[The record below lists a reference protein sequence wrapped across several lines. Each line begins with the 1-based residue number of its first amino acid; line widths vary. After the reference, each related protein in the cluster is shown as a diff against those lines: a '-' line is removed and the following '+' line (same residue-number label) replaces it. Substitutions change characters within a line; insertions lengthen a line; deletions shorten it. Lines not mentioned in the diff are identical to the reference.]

1 MLLQEI
7 GRDAS
12 EVFLLMRR
20 YDSMVLGA
28 VGDVQALLGVSLQ
41 QLQDDVTA
49 MYRNIKNPELGSRME
64 RSYRAWRCEKPLE
77 YELEM
82 ADGQWLHMSIAP
94 CRNPAYEL
102 VHFHRSTA
110 MHERERGY
118 EQRLDKAEAASQFK
132 TSFLFRMSHEIRTP
146 TNGIIGMLTLMK
158 GKIPADHAAMQY
170 VEKAEELSDHMLSL
184 INDILDMSRIEAG
197 KVELENAP
205 FSLRAFGKTLDD
217 MFARQMEKKGVAFAV
232 RYEEL
237 TADWVLGDSLRL
249 NQVVINFISN
259 AMKFTSEGSVT
270 VTFRQMLLQ
279 GGKLDLMIRVKDTG
293 VGMKPEF
300 LERIFKPFEQE
311 DASTTRRFG
320 GTGLGMAIS
329 DQMVR
334 LMGGQI
340 VVESQPDVGSE
351 FTVFLSLPVASA
363 PQEEAPQKQPA
374 QIEPVSRPMRLL
386 MAEDNEINAMIA
398 VEILQERGAQIE
410 VAENGKIAEEKFAAS
425 PAGYYDAVLMD
436 VQMPKLCGL
445 GKAVFAGCKNLT
457 ALHFGEIEEGTALEA
472 GLCNGCDSLQQI
484 TFSDEQP
491 PQLTLFS
498 PGMEFRFNMEWPEN
512 ADEEVKLCL
521 SVPEGS
527 EESYISQW
535 RYAVL
540 GYVDT
545 PNEGRYMYAW
555 WRIWFGELSWESFGD
570 EQFFDAVDAKLEEKL
585 LCAENYLRTM
595 LGMDAVD
602 EASEVYHF
610 RMAGTMTGAYRLAK
624 TTPGLSQ
631 ADLRDPA
638 KLGLLKTD
646 KIYYLDEN
654 AFARSRWLQK
664 VWLPNELEGIYNTP
678 FAMDEAWVQQGDTI
692 TVTVGEN
699 IPELMGFSDGTA
711 FSFGVPDECLRLQV
725 SENRQQ
731 ALLEKWVPPLTGYA
745 TREKLWAAVA
755 AQLGTSAT
763 QQQIEAA
770 VSERMLQAENRL
782 RAMMGLQPE
791 IPEEAS
797 QASQSDAAQQED
809 DSTV

>member
-1 MLLQEI
+1 MTAIMQMLTFLGDHFYFVLIAFFEILAALALLVWPKCRRTANAGAFLLPEEEEMLLQEI

-12 EVFLLMRR
+12 EAFLLMRR
-20 YDSMVLGA
+20 YDSMALGA

-146 TNGIIGMLTLMK
+146 MNGIIGMLTLMK

-170 VEKAEELSDHMLSL
+170 VEKAEELSDHLLSL

-217 MFARQMEKKGVAFAV
+217 MFARQMEKKGVAFTV

-363 PQEEAPQKQPA
+363 PQKEAPQKQPA
-374 QIEPVSRPMRLL
+374 QIQPVSRPMRLL

-436 VQMPKLCGL
+436 VQMPVMDGR
-445 GKAVFAGCKNLT
+445 AAARSIRAMPRPDAQRVPIY
-457 ALHFGEIEEGTALEA
+457 ALSADAFVEDERLSREA
-472 GLCNGCDSLQQI
+472 GMNGHLSKPVNFDELWKTLQQAV
-484 TFSDEQP
+484 Q
-491 PQLTLFS
+491 
-498 PGMEFRFNMEWPEN
+498 
-512 ADEEVKLCL
+512 
-521 SVPEGS
+521 
-527 EESYISQW
+527 ES
-535 RYAVL
+535 
-540 GYVDT
+540 
-545 PNEGRYMYAW
+545 
-555 WRIWFGELSWESFGD
+555 
-570 EQFFDAVDAKLEEKL
+570 
-585 LCAENYLRTM
+585 
-595 LGMDAVD
+595 
-602 EASEVYHF
+602 
-610 RMAGTMTGAYRLAK
+610 
-624 TTPGLSQ
+624 
-631 ADLRDPA
+631 
-638 KLGLLKTD
+638 
-646 KIYYLDEN
+646 
-654 AFARSRWLQK
+654 
-664 VWLPNELEGIYNTP
+664 
-678 FAMDEAWVQQGDTI
+678 
-692 TVTVGEN
+692 
-699 IPELMGFSDGTA
+699 
-711 FSFGVPDECLRLQV
+711 
-725 SENRQQ
+725 RQ
-731 ALLEKWVPPLTGYA
+731 T
-745 TREKLWAAVA
+745 
-755 AQLGTSAT
+755 
-763 QQQIEAA
+763 
-770 VSERMLQAENRL
+770 N
-782 RAMMGLQPE
+782 
-791 IPEEAS
+791 
-797 QASQSDAAQQED
+797 
-809 DSTV
+809 